1 MKNEAL
7 EYLIDDFLENV
18 DKATAMLEETFG
30 TRCILRLWGTKK
42 IAQRG
47 NVNNTVKYE
56 LHGVGCRVYLPD
68 ACIDFDYGPDGRID
82 GFDPWRL
89 YMYANEV
96 PKKHPKYTELDDIKR
111 DLEEYITSGKVER
124 IANSMSRLYFKNMDL
139 W

>member
-1 MKNEAL
+1 MKNKEL
-7 EYLIDDFLENV
+7 EYLIDDFLAQVE
-18 DKATAMLEETFG
+18 KATTLLKEKFG

-47 NVNNTVKYE
+47 KVNDEVTYE

-68 ACIDFDYGPDGRID
+68 TCIDFDYGPDERID

-89 YMYANEV
+89 YIYANET
-96 PKKHPKYTELDDIKR
+96 PEKHPKYTELDDVER
-111 DLEEYITSGKVER
+111 DLDEYISSGKVER
-124 IANSMSRLYFKNMDL
+124 IAGSMSRLYFKNKNL